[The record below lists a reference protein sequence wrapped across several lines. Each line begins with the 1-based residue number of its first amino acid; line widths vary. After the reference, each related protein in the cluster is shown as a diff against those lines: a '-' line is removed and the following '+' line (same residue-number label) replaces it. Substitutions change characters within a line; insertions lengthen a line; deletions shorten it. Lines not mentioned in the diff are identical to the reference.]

1 MRYPATLTPA
11 PEGGFVVTFRDVPE
25 AITQGETTEEA
36 IAMAA
41 DALLTAMDFY
51 VEDRRPVP
59 LPSQPVEGDQ
69 IITLPA
75 SAWVKVLLLNATIE
89 QKISNAELGRRLG
102 MTPSTVQRLFDLKHT
117 TKLDALAAA
126 LSTIGKNLAITI
138 E

>member
-59 LPSQPVEGDQ
+59 LPSQPAEGDQ